1 MEANQALFD
10 ELFRGKVVRARQMTP
25 EQRVVESLRHSDAC
39 GQIMRD
45 GVRHQFPAATEEEV
59 TNILVERIRRVEQIR
74 RQR

>member
-10 ELFRGKVVRARQMTP
+10 EIFRRKVIGARQMTP

-39 GQIMRD
+39 ARIMRD

-59 TNILVERIRRVEQIR
+59 TRILVERLRRVEQIR